1 MLLQSDEDGVFDMTV
16 RREVDGKAQKVNL
29 EGVTFQI
36 VTQEDGTRLLQYD
49 FYVQGIPRVAVG
61 VSGGKDSI
69 ALLSLL
75 ASFHEFSAHPFSIT
89 AVTLDPGFEGG
100 EGDYSA
106 VADLCASMGIP
117 YLLRRTHIY
126 ETVFQDPVPNI
137 FAAYADTAY
146 QIDALGLVA
155 DLGQYLTDEEIGEYI
170 PAYIDEGR
178 LRADGKLK
186 IFPTA
191 KSTEIFM
198 LNKTDWDRFSSATGV
213 VPMSM
218 M

>member
-1 MLLQSDEDGVFDMTV
+1 MGETLLP
-16 RREVDGKAQKVNL
+16 
-29 EGVTFQI
+29 
-36 VTQEDGTRLLQYD
+36 RLQAAIYRYGMIKPGD
-49 FYVQGIPRVAVG
+49 RVAVG

-126 ETVFQDPVPNI
+126 ETVFQDRREKNPCSLC
-137 FAAYADTAY
+137 A
-146 QIDALGLVA
+146 
-155 DLGQYLTDEEIGEYI
+155 
-170 PAYIDEGR
+170 R
-178 LRADGKLK
+178 LRCIRRLRMWA
-186 IFPTA
+186 
-191 KSTEIFM
+191 
-198 LNKTDWDRFSSATGV
+198 ATWWLSGIIRMTR
-213 VPMSM
+213 PRPS
-218 M
+218 